1 MHTLPHQPTRQDPHR
16 AARQDPHDPHD
27 PHEPARQALD
37 QPAGQAEQTSQAPP
51 RLEPREDALTPGMAP
66 VGFDSNGAAT
76 KRRMLIIVNPYAS
89 TVSDRLRHLVVYA
102 LQGRFEVDAVDTEA
116 RGHATELCR
125 EAAHEGYDVVVAFGG
140 DGTVNEA
147 ANGLLGSAT
156 PLTCL
161 PGGSA
166 NVFGKMLGIPGELID
181 ATEHLLALADDW
193 RPRRVDLGVV
203 RTERDSSGDVSER
216 CFTFASGLGVD
227 ASVVQQVDANPRRK
241 ARFGAYYFT
250 WVALHTFARRYLA
263 RAPRMEVLSG
273 EDRLAAVTAIVQ
285 NGSPFTY
292 FQNRPIEIADGTT
305 LDSGA
310 LSGCVLHRAT
320 PLAMPS
326 IGLRAFVRS
335 ARVSRHRQVTGLPA
349 FTELTVRSADE
360 RPLPLQVDGDYL
372 GEVSAAH
379 YSIRP
384 GALNVIA

>member
-1 MHTLPHQPTRQDPHR
+1 MTAVGTV
-16 AARQDPHDPHD
+16 ACA
-27 PHEPARQALD
+27 QANA
-37 QPAGQAEQTSQAPP
+37 PVQAPGEAP
-51 RLEPREDALTPGMAP
+51 TDFEPEVPG
-66 VGFDSNGAAT
+66 V
-76 KRRMLIIVNPYAS
+76 KRRMLIIVNPYAT

-102 LQGRFEVDAVDTEA
+102 LQGRFEVDAIDTEA

-147 ANGLLGSAT
+147 ANGLLGSTT

-166 NVFGKMLGIPGELID
+166 NVFAKMLGIPGELVD

-203 RTERDSSGDVSER
+203 SASDAEGDRRIADQR

-227 ASVVQQVDANPRRK
+227 ASVVERVDANPRLK
-241 ARFGAYYFT
+241 ARLGAYYFT
-250 WVALHTFARRYLA
+250 WVALRTFARRYLVKP
-263 RAPRMEVLSG
+263 PRLEVA
-273 EDRLAAVTAIVQ
+273 LADGDTLAGVTAIVQ

-305 LDSGA
+305 LDSGV
-310 LSGCVLHRAT
+310 LCGCVLHRAT
-320 PLAMPS
+320 PLSMPS
-326 IGLRAFVRS
+326 IGLRAFAS
-335 ARVSRHRQVTGLPA
+335 GARVTRHRQVTGLSEL
-349 FTELTVRSADE
+349 TELTVRTRDE

-372 GEVSAAH
+372 GEVSEAR
-379 YSIRP
+379 YSIMP
-384 GALNVIA
+384 GALNVVA